1 MISSPMASRPTTPC
15 RQAHRAD
22 PRIAVVQVSHETCTA
37 SKRAA
42 GVHEYACGL
51 AGTELGCP
59 LQVNAIRQPGCIDA
73 IEFQTTWPNAPIFS
87 IA

>member
-1 MISSPMASRPTTPC
+1 MASRPTTQR

-22 PRIAVVQVSHETCTA
+22 PHIAAVQLIYEACTA
-37 SKRAA
+37 GKRAA

-59 LQVNAIRQPGCIDA
+59 MQVNAIKQRGCIDA